1 MARLRAFIRPL
12 GNVPKKQIQNHERL
26 SPFVSLYVFE
36 PEAPRMNPKLSAAL
50 AAAIWG
56 TSYIFI
62 TTMLP
67 HNPIFTAAIRALG
80 GGIPLL
86 LLYRQLPQRSWWG
99 KVILLGTLN
108 CGVLFAFLFIA
119 AERLPGGV
127 AGTLQSL
134 GPIFTVL
141 IAWPLLG
148 SRPTPLRLGSIVL
161 GSIGVMVLLSGGS
174 LAFDTVGAIAG
185 IGAALS
191 LALGGVLLN
200 RWGRP
205 APLLAFTAWQL
216 VVGGI
221 ELAVLAIVIGDLPSS
236 LTTVN
241 VIALVYLALIGTTL
255 AYALWFHGIEELG
268 AAAAAPFFLLI
279 PIVAF
284 GLDAAI
290 RGLIPTPLQGLGAL
304 VVLGSLLIGQQAG
317 KSKNMTKPAA

>member
-1 MARLRAFIRPL
+1 
-12 GNVPKKQIQNHERL
+12 
-26 SPFVSLYVFE
+26 
-36 PEAPRMNPKLSAAL
+36 MNSKLSAAL

-56 TSYIFI
+56 TTYIFI
-62 TTMLP
+62 TATLP
-67 HNPIFTAAIRALG
+67 QNPVFTAAVRALG
-80 GGIPLL
+80 GGLPLL
-86 LLYRQLPQRSWWG
+86 VLYHRLPHRAWWG

-108 CGVLFAFLFIA
+108 CGVFFAFLFIA

-148 SRPTPLRLGSIVL
+148 ESPSAVRLGSVVL
-161 GSIGVMVLLSGGS
+161 GAIGVMLLLTSGSIALDG
-174 LAFDTVGAIAG
+174 AGTVAG

-205 APLLAFTAWQL
+205 APLLVFTAWQL

-221 ELAVLAIVIGDLPSS
+221 ELAVLAALTGNVPATVTAQNLLGFAYVGLVG
-236 LTTVN
+236 TTV
-241 VIALVYLALIGTTL
+241 
-255 AYALWFHGIEELG
+255 AYALWFHAIEGIG
-268 AAAAAPFFLLI
+268 VSAVAPFFLLI

-284 GLDAAI
+284 ALDALI
-290 RGLIPTPLQGLGAL
+290 RGFVPTMVQALGAAI
-304 VVLGSLLIGQQAG
+304 VLGSLIIGQQSG
-317 KSKNMTKPAA
+317 KRRLVRR